1 MALARNYFDEKGRRA
16 EAVIHALA
24 TKTFLTDW
32 CYPNPKKPDGKELC
46 DLLVVFDDI
55 AIIWQVKDLKVDD
68 SGQYKKAEVEKN
80 LRQLSGARRHLF
92 DLKVPIE
99 LDNPRRG
106 RELSKP
112 ADIRV
117 IHLISVLMGEGEG
130 LFPFAEFLKDQHIH
144 VFTRD
149 FSGLILSELDTVSDF
164 CEYLR
169 KKEAIDKSKK
179 ILILGGEENLLAK
192 YLQQGRS
199 FSWMDKYDSILID
212 DTVWPAFS
220 HDPQFLAKKREDE
233 ISYGWDSI
241 IDRAHDGSS
250 AAYERAAREL
260 ARPNRFA
267 RRVLS
272 KLFMDAYKEYWDCPL
287 PVFRRMAPV
296 DDTTYCFLFMEDGH
310 ELPRKR
316 RTAMLT
322 LMCFVARG
330 LPPYNNRVVGIATEK
345 ENRSYD
351 YCVRVQPN
359 WRPEDEAR
367 KLEIQEKTGIF
378 AKPRVARASEDEY
391 PEERADERP

>member
-106 RELSKP
+106 RELFKP

-117 IHLISVLMGEGEG
+117 IHLISVLM
-130 LFPFAEFLKDQHIH
+130 
-144 VFTRD
+144 
-149 FSGLILSELDTVSDF
+149 
-164 CEYLR
+164 
-169 KKEAIDKSKK
+169 
-179 ILILGGEENLLAK
+179 GEENLLAK

-351 YCVRVQPN
+351 R
-359 WRPEDEAR
+359 RPQR
-367 KLEIQEKTGIF
+367 G
-378 AKPRVARASEDEY
+378 
-391 PEERADERP
+391 

>member
-106 RELSKP
+106 RELFKP

-169 KKEAIDKSKK
+169 KKEAIYIGGRGESSSKV
-179 ILILGGEENLLAK
+179 LATRAQLLVDGQVRQHPHRRYRLA
-192 YLQQGRS
+192 S
-199 FSWMDKYDSILID
+199 
-212 DTVWPAFS
+212 
-220 HDPQFLAKKREDE
+220 FLARSAVSCEE
-233 ISYGWDSI
+233 ARRRNQLRMGQYYRPCSRRFVSGL
-241 IDRAHDGSS
+241 RASCT
-250 AAYERAAREL
+250 R
-260 ARPNRFA
+260 ARP
-267 RRVLS
+267 
-272 KLFMDAYKEYWDCPL
+272 
-287 PVFRRMAPV
+287 
-296 DDTTYCFLFMEDGH
+296 T
-310 ELPRKR
+310 
-316 RTAMLT
+316 
-322 LMCFVARG
+322 
-330 LPPYNNRVVGIATEK
+330 
-345 ENRSYD
+345 
-351 YCVRVQPN
+351 
-359 WRPEDEAR
+359 
-367 KLEIQEKTGIF
+367 
-378 AKPRVARASEDEY
+378 
-391 PEERADERP
+391 